1 MKKHNALWL
10 LLLALCSI
18 FAGCKKDK
26 TISEI
31 DKLPAATQTGAKTF
45 GCLVNGVIFVPDNG
59 CTYLCSPSMQVGYD
73 LNSNGGQFFVN
84 ADNYIFKASLGF
96 GLDSCVTNKR
106 YTYSNSPNYPM
117 RFGFLNNNNL
127 CSLSTRVDPTVI
139 ASGYVEITKF
149 DLINDIISGIFEFTL
164 SKNGCETKTI
174 TNGRFDAK
182 L

>member
-1 MKKHNALWL
+1 MKNFKL
-10 LLLALCSI
+10 LLILIACANILT
-18 FAGCKKDK
+18 ACKKDK
-26 TISEI
+26 TAPTELS
-31 DKLPAATQTGAKTF
+31 KLPAATQTGAKTF
-45 GCLVNGVIFVPDNG
+45 GCLVNGVAFVSDNG

-84 ADNYIFKASLGF
+84 GDNYILKASVGF
-96 GLDSCVTNKR
+96 GLDSCVSNKR
-106 YTYSNSPNYPM
+106 YTYINSPNYPI

-149 DLINDIISGIFEFTL
+149 DLTNGIISGTFEFTL